1 MSSLYY
7 CGSATSLVNE
17 NNGLMKIILMSV
29 IGFSPK
35 YGTGKQINKTKTKKT
50 SE

>member
-1 MSSLYY
+1 MLEMSSFYY
-7 CGSATSLVNE
+7 CGSAPSLVNE

-35 YGTGKQINKTKTKKT
+35 SGTGKQTKQKPIK
-50 SE
+50 